1 MPRKIHDLI
10 SDHKKAGFSL
20 VSGGKGSHR
29 KYRHSK
35 FNGAIILSGG
45 DNDDA
50 RAYQEKQVRNAISE
64 AMK

>member
-1 MPRKIHDLI
+1 LE
-10 SDHKKAGFSL
+10 
-20 VSGGKGSHR
+20 
-29 KYRHSK
+29 

-64 AMK
+64 AIK

>member
-1 MPRKIHDLI
+1 MILFRILRKQDFP
-10 SDHKKAGFSL
+10 SSL
-20 VSGGKGSHR
+20 EVKGSHR